1 MASKLTPAQVL
12 GESLA
17 WMARAVEEFGLPQL
31 DVRLLLEWL
40 KADLAST
47 NAGVRNAATALAGVC
62 HRQLGPG
69 LAGQLR
75 EHVKPALMAA
85 LEDTFAANPQ
95 QAVWPCPD
103 RPLCCDIAGA
113 TAYAKEHA
121 RRKPLWY
128 MQLQPLTLC
137 RGMRCKT
144 QGARAGGADSSGAPR
159 RRARGARPSTRTAG
173 RRERCRRG
181 AGARSG
187 EHGRPA
193 AARGP
198 GCGCHAARAVQPVQA
213 RPPLLLMAL
222 PCPLV
227 RLA

>member
-1 MASKLTPAQVL
+1 ML

-62 HRQLGPG
+62 HRQLGAG

-95 QAVWPCPD
+95 QAVRPCPD
-103 RPLCCDIAGA
+103 RPSCHDFAGPVVHA
-113 TAYAKEHA
+113 VEHA
-121 RRKPLWY
+121 R
-128 MQLQPLTLC
+128 
-137 RGMRCKT
+137 
-144 QGARAGGADSSGAPR
+144 
-159 RRARGARPSTRTAG
+159 
-173 RRERCRRG
+173 
-181 AGARSG
+181 
-187 EHGRPA
+187 
-193 AARGP
+193 
-198 GCGCHAARAVQPVQA
+198 
-213 RPPLLLMAL
+213 
-222 PCPLV
+222 
-227 RLA
+227 